1 MKNDVAKVQEWL
13 IDYIADLT
21 GVEKTAISEQSQF
34 SALGLDSAAVIGM
47 TGDLSDW
54 LGKEIDPTIV
64 YEYPTI
70 EGLAQHTMDAEE
82 ILV

>member
-1 MKNDVAKVQEWL
+1 MTNEVANVREWL
-13 IDYIADLT
+13 IDYIADLM
-21 GVEKTAISEQSQF
+21 GVEKSAISEHAQF
-34 SALGLDSAAVIGM
+34 SSLGLDSAAVIGM

-70 EGLAQHTMDAEE
+70 EGLARHAMDAEE